1 MMHIELTFLPFL
13 EPKPGFR
20 KLCNK
25 MPMSVLAALVLVFLV
40 CHLKNGF
47 IQ

>member
-25 MPMSVLAALVLVFLV
+25 LPMSVLTALIF
-40 CHLKNGF
+40 GF
-47 IQ
+47 IGLPF